1 MQIFA
6 RKEQDGT
13 YTIAE
18 EPMDGFLPCISTAEN
33 SDQGYGVDS
42 QQVYLDA
49 AGRLCCHT
57 VFTKIPR
64 WKVLQKGYLYRDK
77 YFNVDAESI
86 AYINAKV
93 TKLLL
98 DTSITSV
105 TWKYTGGGTME
116 FTREE
121 FIAFAIEVSDYI
133 ESLVL
138 N

>member
-1 MQIFA
+1 MQIYA
-6 RKEQDGT
+6 RKEDNGT

-18 EPMDGFLPCISTAEN
+18 TPIEGFLPCISTTEN

-42 QQVYLDA
+42 QRVYEDA
-49 AGRLCCHT
+49 LGNLRCHT
-57 VFTKIPR
+57 VFTKVPR
-64 WKVLQKGYLYRDK
+64 WKILQDGYLYKGKR
-77 YFNVDAESI
+77 FNVDAESI
-86 AYINAKV
+86 AYINGKV
-93 TKLLL
+93 TKLLW
-98 DTSITSV
+98 DTSTTSV

-138 N
+138 S